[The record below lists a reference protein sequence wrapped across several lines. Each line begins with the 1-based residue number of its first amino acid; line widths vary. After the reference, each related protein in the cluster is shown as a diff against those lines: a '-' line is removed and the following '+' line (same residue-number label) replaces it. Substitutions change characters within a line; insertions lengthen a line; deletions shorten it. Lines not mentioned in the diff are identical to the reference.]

1 MPTAT
6 MVIAAAVIGLRM
18 AYQFGGES
26 VQSLFQSIGRFFKN
40 ILSPFSGSVEAG
52 KEYVQ
57 DKEKEMAADERKQ
70 EREEQ
75 QAERQAEKEEKQK
88 AYEEKQEAVKQAAE
102 MRQDAMKPF
111 LPQNWE
117 NLGAAGRM
125 EASLNL
131 VQVIADSM
139 GLSKEYM
146 VTFEDTGTEDPKI
159 LNNGELFV
167 FDKAY
172 IESESTGV
180 SVELFNG
187 IVKQLAYARQD
198 EIKDGLIDA
207 AEREKAMAASAGYN
221 ESRTVENISIPKTYF
236 LNNRINQIDDMPALS
251 YISADS
257 SDTYERQAV
266 AGLQPSER
274 MPNMTYSIYFLQF
287 KELAEMD
294 NMTSQVTKDMLNECT
309 NYTYYAMRDAM
320 NELYGCRNIESEID
334 KALAV
339 NSQSITEKPERL
351 NKQVQYAVSVYQVQS
366 YAESHGGAFKDP
378 RQDVLGKLQGNIAEM
393 SEKQYSFNKGR
404 LEYEKV
410 HVESVLSNEEFEKRH
425 PKKESREKD
434 GQNDREK
441 PKDHSK
447 NEPKDKPGK
456 TGEKEKPGSSSK
468 DKSKD
473 NKSKDDVK
481 DKQKDK
487 PKDKSKDKPKGNSKD
502 SKSKEKEPD
511 KENPEE
517 NKPDAENGA
526 SQETEKSKDKEKD
539 AGVGSSVDEKD
550 IPVSADDSH
559 SIPFVDVL
567 DDETKKMIEDAIMNG
582 VESEEWDEEAKEDFT
597 GILNE
602 DEIHGFENE
611 EAYRKYLGERANEF
625 FAFYDGTESEYAET
639 EYPDTGENPLF
650 ESFEN
655 PVPDEFYEAETDMF
669 NYGENIPFE
678 EESL

>member
-146 VTFEDTGTEDPKI
+146 VTFEDIGTEDPKI

-339 NSQSITEKPERL
+339 NSQSITDKPERL

-366 YAESHGGAFKDP
+366 YAEAHGGAFKDP
-378 RQDVLGKLQGNIAEM
+378 RRDVLEKLQGHIAEM

-404 LEYEKV
+404 LEYENV

-425 PKKESREKD
+425 PKKEPKEKD
-434 GQNDREK
+434 KQNDKKK
-441 PKDHSK
+441 PKDHTK
-447 NEPKDKPGK
+447 NEPKDKPGSAR
-456 TGEKEKPGSSSK
+456 EKEKPGSSSK
-468 DKSKD
+468 DDKAND
-473 NKSKDDVK
+473 N
-481 DKQKDK
+481 
-487 PKDKSKDKPKGNSKD
+487 PKDKSKDNSQDSESKEKGSDKE
-502 SKSKEKEPD
+502 KSKENQPD
-511 KENPEE
+511 TEK
-517 NKPDAENGA
+517 GV
-526 SQETEKSKDKEKD
+526 SQETENPMDKEKG
-539 AGVGSSVDEKD
+539 AGGDGGVNEKD

-559 SIPFVDVL
+559 SVSLVDVL

-582 VESEEWDEEAKEDFT
+582 IESEEWDEETKEDFMS
-597 GILNE
+597 ILNE
-602 DEIHGFENE
+602 SEIDGFENE
-611 EAYRKYLGERANEF
+611 EAYKKYLGERADEF
-625 FAFYDGTESEYAET
+625 FAFCEGTESEYVET
-639 EYPDTGENPLF
+639 EYSDAGENPLF

-655 PVPDEFYEAETDMF
+655 PVPDGFYEAESDVF
-669 NYGENIPFE
+669 DYDESIPFE
-678 EESL
+678 EDTLTF

>member
-1 MPTAT
+1 MPTAA

-146 VTFEDTGTEDPKI
+146 VTFEDIGTEDSKI

-339 NSQSITEKPERL
+339 NSQSITDKPERL

-366 YAESHGGAFKDP
+366 YAEAHGGAFKDP
-378 RQDVLGKLQGNIAEM
+378 RRDVLEKLQGHIAEM

-404 LEYEKV
+404 LEYENV

-425 PKKESREKD
+425 PKKEPKEKD
-434 GQNDREK
+434 KQNDKKK
-441 PKDHSK
+441 PKDHTK
-447 NEPKDKPGK
+447 NEPKDKPGSAR
-456 TGEKEKPGSSSK
+456 EKEKPGSSSK
-468 DKSKD
+468 DDKAND
-473 NKSKDDVK
+473 N
-481 DKQKDK
+481 
-487 PKDKSKDKPKGNSKD
+487 PKDKSKDNSQDSESKEKGSDKE
-502 SKSKEKEPD
+502 KSKENQPD
-511 KENPEE
+511 TEK
-517 NKPDAENGA
+517 GV
-526 SQETEKSKDKEKD
+526 SQETENPMDKEKG
-539 AGVGSSVDEKD
+539 AGGDGGVNEKD

-559 SIPFVDVL
+559 SVSLVDVL

-582 VESEEWDEEAKEDFT
+582 IESEEWDEETKEDFMS
-597 GILNE
+597 ILNE
-602 DEIHGFENE
+602 SEIDGFENE
-611 EAYRKYLGERANEF
+611 EAYKKYLRERADEF
-625 FAFYDGTESEYAET
+625 FAFCEGTESEYVET
-639 EYPDTGENPLF
+639 EYSDAGENPLF

-655 PVPDEFYEAETDMF
+655 PVPDGFYEAESDVF
-669 NYGENIPFE
+669 DYDESIPFE
-678 EESL
+678 EDTLTF

>member
-339 NSQSITEKPERL
+339 NSQSITDKPERL

-366 YAESHGGAFKDP
+366 YAEAHGGAFKDP
-378 RQDVLGKLQGNIAEM
+378 RRDVLEKLQGHIAEM

-404 LEYEKV
+404 LEYENV

-425 PKKESREKD
+425 PKKEPKEKD
-434 GQNDREK
+434 KQNDKKK
-441 PKDHSK
+441 PKDHTK
-447 NEPKDKPGK
+447 NEPKDKPGSAR
-456 TGEKEKPGSSSK
+456 EKEKPGSSSK
-468 DKSKD
+468 DDKAND
-473 NKSKDDVK
+473 N
-481 DKQKDK
+481 
-487 PKDKSKDKPKGNSKD
+487 PKDKSKDNSQDSESKEKGSDKE
-502 SKSKEKEPD
+502 KSKENQPD
-511 KENPEE
+511 TEK
-517 NKPDAENGA
+517 GV
-526 SQETEKSKDKEKD
+526 SQETENPMDKEKG
-539 AGVGSSVDEKD
+539 AGGDGGVNEKD
-550 IPVSADDSH
+550 IPVSADNSH
-559 SIPFVDVL
+559 SVSLVDVL

-582 VESEEWDEEAKEDFT
+582 IESEEWDEETKEDFMS
-597 GILNE
+597 ILNE
-602 DEIHGFENE
+602 GEIDGFENE